1 MVGEKE
7 QRCLNTVIRSLNS
20 EGSLK
25 KYFGLLKNDIDE
37 INDIL
42 KTAESNEKLSEF
54 PDFVFKNGFIEHF
67 QITSSKANKDGAK
80 QLEELSRFK
89 NKVEKATKILEE
101 EWNDN
106 PDCNKIR
113 SESWAMKYPKHSY
126 EYLCDSFKKSWENHI
141 ESYNKY
147 TGNKHIGVFMIEY
160 SDLALTM
167 YENVYADWIYG
178 MVNGDFREPEKIQIY
193 RLTRDKN
200 LLKYIYSFKEN
211 LKYVFFVYGK
221 DCEIIKLESIP
232 YLLKLMPWDYVIAP
246 YIGTT
251 LVSSLYN
258 LSIQNPIDQK
268 GNLDNE

>member
-7 QRCLNTVIRSLNS
+7 QRCLNTVIRSLKS

-25 KYFGLLKNDIDE
+25 KYFGLLKDDIDE

-67 QITSSKANKDGAK
+67 QITSSKTNKDGAK

-89 NKVEKATKILEE
+89 NKVEKATQRLEE

-113 SESWAMKYPKHSY
+113 SESWAMKYPEHSY
-126 EYLCDSFKKSWENHI
+126 KYLCKSFKRNWENHI
-141 ESYNKY
+141 ASYNKY
-147 TGNKHIGVFMIEY
+147 KGNKQIGIFMVEY
-160 SDLALTM
+160 SDLVLTM
-167 YENVYADWIYG
+167 YENVYTDWINC
-178 MVNGDFREPEKIQIY
+178 MTNGDFREPEKVKFY

-200 LLKYIYSFKEN
+200 LLEYIYSFKEDI
-211 LKYVFFVYGK
+211 KYVFFVYGK

-232 YLLKLMPWDYVIAP
+232 YLLKLMPWEYTIAP

-251 LVSSLYN
+251 LISSIY
-258 LSIQNPIDQK
+258 SVTMSD
-268 GNLDNE
+268 DSE

>member
-20 EGSLK
+20 EVSIK
-25 KYFGLLKNDIDE
+25 KYFGLLKEDIDE

-42 KTAESNEKLSEF
+42 KTTKANEQKSKF
-54 PDFVFKNGFIEHF
+54 PDFVFKNGFVEHF
-67 QITSSKANKDGAK
+67 QITSSKTNKDGAK

-89 NKVEKATKILEE
+89 SKVENETKKLEE

-106 PDCNKIR
+106 SDCNKIR

-126 EYLCDSFKKSWENHI
+126 EYLSDSFKKSWEKHI

-147 TGNKHIGVFMIEY
+147 TGDKNIGIFMIEY
-160 SDLALTM
+160 TDQALEM
-167 YENVYADWIYG
+167 YENVYYDWING
-178 MVNGDFREPEKIQIY
+178 MTNGDFRESEELKCY

-211 LKYVFFVYGK
+211 IKYVIFIYGRE
-221 DCEIIKLESIP
+221 CEIIKLESIP

-246 YIGTT
+246 HIGTT
-251 LVSSLYN
+251 LIA
-258 LSIQNPIDQK
+258 SIHKVNIQA
-268 GNLDNE
+268 EAE